1 MALRELGESKQLEQF
16 LLSRLAKREVTDI
29 VHKYA
34 KPYKEL
40 MAYYRCAM
48 MEVSAKFN
56 VLNEELSLQY
66 DRNPIETIKTR
77 LKSPESIVEKLQRRG
92 YPLTVESIEKNLNDV
107 AGVRVICSYTSD
119 IYMLANAFIRQDDI
133 TLLARK
139 DYIEDPKPNGY
150 RSLHLIVEIPIFLHD
165 EKRMMKV
172 EVQFRTISMDFW
184 ASLEHKIRYK
194 KELPVNEEVENG
206 ADPEAGRPVPKL
218 RDRPA
223 GRPPMVTTV
232 LPRTVA
238 ESVALL
244 TEV

>member
-1 MALRELGESKQLEQF
+1 
-16 LLSRLAKREVTDI
+16 
-29 VHKYA
+29 
-34 KPYKEL
+34 

-92 YPLTVESIEKNLNDV
+92 YPFTVESIEKNLNDV

-119 IYMLANAFIRQDDI
+119 IYMLADAFIRQDDI
-133 TLLARK
+133 TLLERK

-150 RSLHLIVEIPIFLHD
+150 RSLHLIVEIPIFPPWTSGPVSSIRSAI
-165 EKRMMKV
+165 KKS
-172 EVQFRTISMDFW
+172 FPSMRKW
-184 ASLEHKIRYK
+184 K
-194 KELPVNEEVENG
+194 KNSMNAPLYRQNWKTEWNG
-206 ADPEAGRPVPKL
+206 SRSWLTSTDHMRN
-218 RDRPA
+218 DRSA
-223 GRPPMVTTV
+223 GRPPMVTAF

>member
-150 RSLHLIVEIPIFLHD
+150 R
-165 EKRMMKV
+165 R

-194 KELPVNEEVENG
+194 KELPVNEEVENELYECAIVSAELENRMERIQKLVDQYRSYETDRQG
-206 ADPEAGRPVPKL
+206 GRPW
-218 RDRPA
+218 
-223 GRPPMVTTV
+223 
-232 LPRTVA
+232 
-238 ESVALL
+238 
-244 TEV
+244 

>member
-1 MALRELGESKQLEQF
+1 MNLPELEEERQLEQY
-16 LLSRLAKREVTDI
+16 LISHLARREVTDL

-34 KPYKEL
+34 MPYKEL

-77 LKSPESIVEKLQRRG
+77 LKSLESIVGKLQRRD
-92 YPLTVESIEKNLNDV
+92 YPITVESIEKNLNDV

-119 IYMLANAFIRQDDI
+119 IYMLAEALIRQDDV

-150 RSLHLIVEIPIFLHD
+150 RSLHLIIAIPIFLHD

-172 EVQFRTISMDFW
+172 EVQFRTISMDLW

-194 KELPVNEEVENG
+194 KGLPFMEDVEKELYECAIISAELENRM
-206 ADPEAGRPVPKL
+206 ERIQKL
-218 RDRPA
+218 SDQIRELER
-223 GRPPMVTTV
+223 
-232 LPRTVA
+232 
-238 ESVALL
+238 
-244 TEV
+244 